1 MIFTFKIKLF
11 EKMKFLSNNQLFIS
25 SFFIISKFYILF
37 FSADNLKAKIIPI
50 LLLYILCAIP

>member
-1 MIFTFKIKLF
+1 MIFTFEIKLF

>member
-50 LLLYILCAIP
+50 LLLYILYAIP

>member
-1 MIFTFKIKLF
+1 MIFTFEIKLF

-50 LLLYILCAIP
+50 LLLYILYAIP